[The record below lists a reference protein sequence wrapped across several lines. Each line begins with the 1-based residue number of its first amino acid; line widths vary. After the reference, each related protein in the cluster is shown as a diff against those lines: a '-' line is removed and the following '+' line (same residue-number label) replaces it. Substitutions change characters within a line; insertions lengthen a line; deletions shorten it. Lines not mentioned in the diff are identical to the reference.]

1 MSDYQNMD
9 EYYNSYD
16 EQAYHDYLDEL
27 YYEFFQ
33 AREEAYFQSKKDC
46 LDIDSDL
53 ILCFWEVDRW

>member
-9 EYYNSYD
+9 EHDNSYA

-33 AREEAYFQSKKDC
+33 AREEAYVQSKKDC
-46 LDIDSDL
+46 FDIDSDL
-53 ILCFWEVDRW
+53 ILCFWEVDIW

>member
-27 YYEFFQ
+27 NYEFFQ
-33 AREEAYFQSKKDC
+33 AREEAYLQSKKDC
-46 LDIDSDL
+46 FDIDSDL